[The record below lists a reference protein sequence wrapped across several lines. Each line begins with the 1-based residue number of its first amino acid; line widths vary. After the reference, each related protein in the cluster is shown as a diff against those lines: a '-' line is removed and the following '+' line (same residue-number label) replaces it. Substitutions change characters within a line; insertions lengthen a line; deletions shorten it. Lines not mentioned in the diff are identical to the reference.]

1 MQTTTSPPQLVA
13 EGGPSASGQPPQ
25 PGQSLPESPPGQRW
39 GIGGTLKA
47 LVRRH
52 LCKQRE
58 FILTNVLEVQDLMR
72 LLMRPRNSG
81 LPWSRDEVG
90 RIRAHLKTLARL
102 IPALV
107 VFLLPGGL
115 LLLPVLSEV
124 LDRRQGPRT

>member
-1 MQTTTSPPQLVA
+1 MQATASSPQLVA
-13 EGGPSASGQPPQ
+13 AGGPSASEQPPQ
-25 PGQSLPESPPGQRW
+25 PGQSPSESRPGQRR
-39 GIGGTLKA
+39 GIGGTFKA

-52 LCKQRE
+52 LCTQRE
-58 FILTNVLEVQDLMR
+58 FILTNVLEVQGLMR
-72 LLMRPRNSG
+72 LLMKPRNSG
-81 LPWSRDEVG
+81 LPWSRGEVD

>member
-13 EGGPSASGQPPQ
+13 EGGPSSSGQPPQ
-25 PGQSLPESPPGQRW
+25 PGQSPPETLSAQRR
-39 GIGGTLKA
+39 GIGGTFKA
-47 LVRRH
+47 VVGRH

-58 FILTNVLEVQDLMR
+58 FILTNVLEMQDLMR
-72 LLMRPRNSG
+72 LLMKPRNSG
-81 LPWSRDEVG
+81 LPWSRDEVR

-107 VFLLPGGL
+107 VFHLPGGL
-115 LLLPVLSEV
+115 VLLPVLSEV

>member
-1 MQTTTSPPQLVA
+1 MQATASSPQLVA
-13 EGGPSASGQPPQ
+13 AGGPSASEQPPQ
-25 PGQSLPESPPGQRW
+25 PGQSPSESRPGQRR
-39 GIGGTLKA
+39 GIGGTFKA

-52 LCKQRE
+52 LCTQRE
-58 FILTNVLEVQDLMR
+58 FILTNVLEVQGLMR
-72 LLMRPRNSG
+72 LLMKPQNSG

-115 LLLPVLSEV
+115 LLLSVLSEV

>member
-1 MQTTTSPPQLVA
+1 MQTTTSPPQLVVA
-13 EGGPSASGQPPQ
+13 DSLSSSGQSPQ
-25 PGQSLPESPPGQRW
+25 PGQSPPESPSGQRR
-39 GIGGTLKA
+39 GIGGTFKA

-72 LLMRPRNSG
+72 LLMKPRNSG

-115 LLLPVLSEV
+115 VLLPVLSEV

>member
-1 MQTTTSPPQLVA
+1 MQATTS
-13 EGGPSASGQPPQ
+13 PPQ
-25 PGQSLPESPPGQRW
+25 PGQSPPESLPGHRR

-47 LVRRH
+47 LVRRQ
-52 LCKQRE
+52 LCTQRE
-58 FILTNVLEVQDLMR
+58 FILTNVLEVQGLMR
-72 LLMRPRNSG
+72 LLMKPRNSG
-81 LPWSRDEVG
+81 LPWSHDEVG
-90 RIRAHLKTLARL
+90 RIRAHLKALARL

>member
-1 MQTTTSPPQLVA
+1 MF
-13 EGGPSASGQPPQ
+13 
-25 PGQSLPESPPGQRW
+25 
-39 GIGGTLKA
+39 KA

-58 FILTNVLEVQDLMR
+58 FILTNVLEMQDLMR
-72 LLMRPRNSG
+72 LLMKPRNSG

-115 LLLPVLSEV
+115 VLLPVLSEV

>member
-1 MQTTTSPPQLVA
+1 MQATASSPQLVA
-13 EGGPSASGQPPQ
+13 AGGPSASEQPPQ
-25 PGQSLPESPPGQRW
+25 PGQSSPESPSGQRR
-39 GIGGTLKA
+39 GIGGTFKA
-47 LVRRH
+47 LVRWH

-58 FILTNVLEVQDLMR
+58 FILTNVLEAQGLMR
-72 LLMRPRNSG
+72 LLMKPRNSG

-115 LLLPVLSEV
+115 LLLPLLAEV

>member
-1 MQTTTSPPQLVA
+1 MQATASSPQLVA
-13 EGGPSASGQPPQ
+13 AGGPSASEQPPQ
-25 PGQSLPESPPGQRW
+25 PGQSPPKSPPGQRR
-39 GIGGTLKA
+39 GIGGTFKA

-58 FILTNVLEVQDLMR
+58 FILTNVLEVQGLMR
-72 LLMRPRNSG
+72 LLMKPRNSG

-90 RIRAHLKTLARL
+90 RIRA
-102 IPALV
+102 LV

-115 LLLPVLSEV
+115 VLLPVLSEV